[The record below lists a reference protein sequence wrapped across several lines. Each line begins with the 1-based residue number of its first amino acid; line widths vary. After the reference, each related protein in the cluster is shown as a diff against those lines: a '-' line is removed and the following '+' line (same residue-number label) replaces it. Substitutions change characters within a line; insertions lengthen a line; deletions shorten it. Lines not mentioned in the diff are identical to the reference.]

1 MVCALCIYNDMS
13 RAWGSLMYFE
23 IESNEDM
30 KSFDENLKFQSLTFN
45 PETFSL

>member
-1 MVCALCIYNDMS
+1 
-13 RAWGSLMYFE
+13 MYFE

-30 KSFDENLKFQSLTFN
+30 KSFDENLKLLTFN